1 MKIKFYKESD
11 GEIIAVIPEP
21 QERPYKLIYSKSLTN
36 AILNKII
43 GDESKSNSIA
53 GQYGQATKRYISTL
67 KKATE
72 EESKNLKAEL
82 KAIGYTNF

>member
-21 QERPYKLIYSKSLTN
+21 QERPYVLIY
-36 AILNKII
+36 AKI
-43 GDESKSNSIA
+43 
-53 GQYGQATKRYISTL
+53 GQHGQATRRYISTL
-67 KKATE
+67 KKATAAE
-72 EESKNLKAEL
+72 AKELKAEL